1 MSCPKP
7 PYPNIASPRSPTRA
21 LLLYAALLGLGALL
35 LGRPAVAQEATTTT
49 PAREETPQPEATVDS
64 DPCLA
69 DEQCDQLYEKARV
82 AFKEA
87 RYEDAFTAYQEA
99 YKRRQV
105 PWLLLNSGRALQRLG
120 RLDEALDY
128 YYRYKSSDVKAT
140 PERIAKANQYIGEVK
155 AAQEEAA
162 QRKAAAAPPVPP
174 PAPEKKPV
182 YKKWWFWTIIGG
194 VVVAGAATGLA
205 VGLTRS
211 NQSAPMQPPIP
222 MGISIY
228 MPMF

>member
-1 MSCPKP
+1 MTSLK
-7 PYPNIASPRSPTRA
+7 SPIRQLAVWVT
-21 LLLYAALLGLGALL
+21 LLGIAASLSLGSPAAAQEPPPA
-35 LGRPAVAQEATTTT
+35 GSHDEVPPPDAPAVA
-49 PAREETPQPEATVDS
+49 S

-69 DEQCDQLYEKARV
+69 DEQCDQLYEQART

-87 RYEDAFTAYQEA
+87 RYEDAFTGYQDA

-128 YYRYKSSDVKAT
+128 YYRYKRSDVKPT
-140 PERIAKANQYIGEVK
+140 PERLAKATQYIGEVK
-155 AAQEEAA
+155 AAQEEIA
-162 QRKAAAAPPVPP
+162 QRNAAAKPPVPITP
-174 PAPEKKPV
+174 PPPQPEAKPV

-194 VVVAGAATGLA
+194 VVVAGVATGLA
-205 VGLTRS
+205 VGLTR
-211 NQSAPMQPPIP
+211 NTQPAVMQPPVP
-222 MGISIY
+222 TGVSVY